1 MPLVT
6 NENFGDMLLEAAREM
21 VAVQRGELEPAYVE
35 RLVLTARHAELRPPH
50 HYAAAEI
57 REIRQRMG
65 VSQRVFAGILNCS
78 PGAVKAWGQELR
90 EPDGPTRRLLELADR
105 HPRYCWLP
113 SPPTITSGEMC
124 LPESQSSAGRADG
137 SGR

>member
-6 NENFGDMLLEAAREM
+6 NENFGDMLVEAAREM

-35 RLVLTARHAELRPPH
+35 RRVLTARHAELRPPP

-57 REIRQRMG
+57 REIRHRMG

-78 PGAVKAWGQELR
+78 PGAVKAWEQELR

-105 HPRYCWLP
+105 HPEVLLA
-113 SPPTITSGEMC
+113 TI
-124 LPESQSSAGRADG
+124 
-137 SGR
+137 